1 MTLPENRVKKQ
12 RGGSCSQEAAEE
24 MDSAGGG
31 AQGQQ
36 PQRQF
41 GQQRE
46 QGVTGRVRDLR
57 TER

>member
-1 MTLPENRVKKQ
+1 M
-12 RGGSCSQEAAEE
+12 
-24 MDSAGGG
+24 GGG